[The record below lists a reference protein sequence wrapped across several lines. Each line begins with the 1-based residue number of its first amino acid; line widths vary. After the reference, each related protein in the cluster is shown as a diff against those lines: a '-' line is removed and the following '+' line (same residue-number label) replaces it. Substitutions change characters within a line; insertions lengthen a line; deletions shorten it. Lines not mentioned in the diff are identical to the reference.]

1 MTIGRCLLLLGFVCL
16 VIVVLTHVA
25 EMLQIFPDMGWG
37 LPNSRGHY
45 LDLVSAWLDAFD
57 RGRGAERRKITIAA
71 TPSMHAN
78 RMPSA
83 M

>member
-1 MTIGRCLLLLGFVCL
+1 MLRGRRGPGGDDNWPLFAVIVRLP

-45 LDLVSAWLDAFD
+45 LDLVSAVLGSTLLIA
-57 RGRGAERRKITIAA
+57 GAVLSVVK
-71 TPSMHAN
+71 
-78 RMPSA
+78 
-83 M
+83 